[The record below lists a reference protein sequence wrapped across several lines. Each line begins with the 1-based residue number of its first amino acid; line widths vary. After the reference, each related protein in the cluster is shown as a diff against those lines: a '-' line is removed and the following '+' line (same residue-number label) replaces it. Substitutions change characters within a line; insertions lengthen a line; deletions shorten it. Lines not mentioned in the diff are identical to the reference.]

1 MSDEL
6 LNDNDDIYLTY
17 GDKIVFKE
25 VDNIVAEAVEQG
37 DPEIIMRFGRSLR
50 KDARVRGVALAKLIW
65 SVKDNWKKFQDA
77 GIEDDLFSVLEGE
90 MGVPPSTASAYI
102 RIWEAVFANPEIPD
116 ATKELLLA
124 KPIGTLK
131 LLPALTTEGDEVD
144 WDEIVQAHSKEDVR
158 QIVKRIRGEA
168 TSSKTAL
175 FIKLDIRT
183 GQLSAKRGDMP
194 FVNFGIIN
202 LELAKENDTVK
213 SAIDRIIRDSRVMEA

>member
-1 MSDEL
+1 MNDEL
-6 LNDNDDIYLTY
+6 LNDNEDVYLTY
-17 GDKIVFKE
+17 GDKMVFKE
-25 VDNIVAEAVEQG
+25 VDNIVADAIAQG

-77 GIEDDLFSVLEGE
+77 GIEDDLFSVLEGD
-90 MGVPPSTASAYI
+90 MRVPPSTASTYI
-102 RIWEAVFANPEIPD
+102 RIWEAVFANPDIPD

-131 LLPALTTEGDEVD
+131 LLPALTTEGDVVD
-144 WDEIVQAHSKEDVR
+144 WDEIVRAHDKEEVR

-175 FIKLDIRT
+175 FIKLDVRT
-183 GQLSAKRGDMP
+183 GQLACKRGDMP
-194 FVNFGIIN
+194 FVNFGLLN
-202 LELAKENDTVK
+202 LGIEDEVVK
-213 SAIDRIIRDSRVMEA
+213 SAIERIVTSSRIMEV

>member
-1 MSDEL
+1 MNDEL
-6 LNDNDDIYLTY
+6 LNDNEDVYLTY
-17 GDKIVFKE
+17 GDKMVFKE
-25 VDNIVAEAVEQG
+25 VDNIVADAIAQG

-77 GIEDDLFSVLEGE
+77 GIEDDLFSVLEGD
-90 MGVPPSTASAYI
+90 MRVPPSTASTYI
-102 RIWEAVFANPEIPD
+102 RIWEAVFANPDIPD

-131 LLPALTTEGDEVD
+131 LLPALTTEGDVVD
-144 WDEIVQAHSKEDVR
+144 WDEIVRAHDKEEVR

-175 FIKLDIRT
+175 FIKLDVRT
-183 GQLSAKRGDMP
+183 GQLACKRGDMP
-194 FVNFGIIN
+194 FVNFGLLN
-202 LELAKENDTVK
+202 LGIEDEVVK
-213 SAIDRIIRDSRVMEA
+213 SAIERIVISSRIMEV